1 MQHNKNI
8 PNGHNLPSVDITPCL
23 SIKRS
28 HGLGNVICLLPVLD
42 RLHEEGYRINVFTRP
57 EWIHAF
63 SVLRSPYCW
72 SAADCQA
79 DCRGDAIDLDEMTCG
94 LVPTE
99 HRTDEF
105 AHLLGLG
112 CPFSSA
118 RLNIPE
124 VWTKPFERF
133 RDGIVFAPEGG
144 HPSRCWPTEQAARL
158 LDHINGDKLI
168 LVGTHSEPEIPCHF
182 DLRGQL
188 ELHELFGLLAVAG
201 VVVTMDSAVL
211 HIAAALGVPTVAIF
225 GGVNPGFR
233 VRQDQHVVAITA
245 KMDCCP
251 CNKDE
256 SCSGGYPCIHAV
268 QPENV
273 AETIKLARNINSRVI
288 RQVPLTPNR
297 SMLAG

>member
-1 MQHNKNI
+1 MQRDENM
-8 PNGHNLPSVDITPCL
+8 PDGHNPVPVDITPCL

-72 SAADCQA
+72 SAADCPE
-79 DCRGDAIDLDEMTCG
+79 DVIDLDELTCG
-94 LVPTE
+94 LAPTE

-118 RLNIPE
+118 RLRVPE

-133 RDGIVFAPEGG
+133 RGGIVFAPEGG

-158 LDHINGDKLI
+158 LDYINGDKLI
-168 LVGTHSEPEIPCHF
+168 LVGTHTEPVIPCHF

-211 HIAAALGVPTVAIF
+211 HIAAALDVPTVAVF

-256 SCSGGYPCIHAV
+256 SCAGGYPCINAA
-268 QPENV
+268 QPEDI
-273 AETIKLARNINSRVI
+273 AKTIQLARNINSRVI
-288 RQVPLTPNR
+288 YQVPFIPNR
-297 SMLAG
+297 TMLAG